1 MSEIFWRFHPILGQF
16 LAEFFL
22 TEKGEWS
29 YSVSAFFL
37 NPSPTWSR
45 AKISPI
51 SGRGSGGLERNSAK
65 QFEFIRRRVGIEF
78 VNQPGA

>member
-1 MSEIFWRFHPILGQF
+1 MVVLRNC
-16 LAEFFL
+16 FFF
-22 TEKGEWS
+22 T
-29 YSVSAFFL
+29 
-37 NPSPTWSR
+37 PSPTWSR

-78 VNQPGA
+78 VNRPGA